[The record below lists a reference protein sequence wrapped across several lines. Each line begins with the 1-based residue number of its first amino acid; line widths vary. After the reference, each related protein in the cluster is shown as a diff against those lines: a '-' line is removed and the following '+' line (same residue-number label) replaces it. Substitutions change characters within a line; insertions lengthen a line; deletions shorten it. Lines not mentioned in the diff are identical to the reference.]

1 MSRLLPFGGWGPEIF
16 LMLGS
21 NFPLTFAPLFYLG
34 LASGVKSELD
44 SEHARVF
51 LLSGVSADFVH

>member
-1 MSRLLPFGGWGPEIF
+1 
-16 LMLGS
+16 MLGS